1 MRSRRDPQRRSSIAA
16 TSAAVIGI
24 AVCLV
29 GGGRAWAQSAEAQAL
44 FDDGNRLMH
53 DGQFAEA
60 CEAFEASNRI
70 EPRAGTLIWLGDCRV
85 KNHQLA
91 SAWSA
96 YRDALT
102 RVKDPA
108 KRETATKRAA
118 EIEPRLS
125 YLTVSVPDDRQLD
138 GLVLTRDG
146 KPFDPILWNR
156 ALPVDGGD
164 YVIAGR
170 APDHEDWQVTA
181 HVPIEGARIT
191 IEVPRLGERMKP
203 VAAPPSPPS
212 SPPSSPPAS
221 PPPLTEALG
230 PPAAPARGMF
240 TMRRKVAIGAAGA
253 SVTAV
258 VVGAVFGESSRTKT
272 NDAYKLCP
280 DPAMTCV
287 RADQA
292 NALIAS
298 SHRRSQEANI
308 AFGAGA
314 AAAIAAGVLWL
325 TGAPDAESPR
335 RVSVVPR
342 VAPGETGLVVQ
353 TRF

>member
-1 MRSRRDPQRRSSIAA
+1 MRSRRDLQRRSSIAA

-24 AVCLV
+24 AVFLV
-29 GGGRAWAQSAEAQAL
+29 GGGRARAQSAEAEAL
-44 FDDGNRLMH
+44 FEDGNRLMH
-53 DGQFAEA
+53 DGRFAEA

-85 KNHQLA
+85 QNHQLA

-102 RVKDPA
+102 RVKNPDKLRVA
-108 KRETATKRAA
+108 MKRAA
-118 EIEPRLS
+118 EIERRLS
-125 YLTVSVPDDRQLD
+125 YLTVSVPDASQLD

-156 ALPVDGGD
+156 ELPVDGGD

-170 APDHEDWQVTA
+170 APDHEDWQDTA

-191 IEVPRLGERMKP
+191 IKVPRLGERMKP
-203 VAAPPSPPS
+203 IAAPPSPPS
-212 SPPSSPPAS
+212 SPLASLPPR
-221 PPPLTEALG
+221 TEALG
-230 PPAAPARGMF
+230 PPAAPAPGMF
-240 TMRRKVAIGAAGA
+240 TLRRKIAIGAAGI
-253 SVTAV
+253 SVAAV
-258 VVGAVFGESSRTKT
+258 VVGAVVGESSRTKT
-272 NDAYKLCP
+272 NDAFKLCP

-287 RADQA
+287 HADQA
-292 NALIAS
+292 NALIES
-298 SHRRSQEANI
+298 SRRRSLEANI

-314 AAAIAAGVLWL
+314 VAAIAAGVLWL
-325 TGAPDAESPR
+325 TGAPDTESPR
-335 RVSVVPR
+335 RVGVVPR
-342 VAPGETGLVVQ
+342 VAPGEAALVIQ

>member
-1 MRSRRDPQRRSSIAA
+1 MRSRWDRQRRSSIAA
-16 TSAAVIGI
+16 TSAAVIAI
-24 AVCLV
+24 AVWLV

-70 EPRAGTLIWLGDCRV
+70 EPRAGTLIWLGDCRAQ
-85 KNHQLA
+85 NHQLA

-108 KRETATKRAA
+108 KRELATKRAA
-118 EIEPRLS
+118 ALEPRLS
-125 YLTVSVPDDRQLD
+125 YLTVSVPDASQLD

-146 KPFDPILWNR
+146 KPFDPIEWNR

-181 HVPIEGARIT
+181 QVPIEGARIT
-191 IEVPRLGERMKP
+191 IQVPRLGERMKP
-203 VAAPPSPPS
+203 ISAPPSPPS
-212 SPPSSPPAS
+212 SPLAS
-221 PPPLTEALG
+221 PPPRTEALG
-230 PPAAPARGMF
+230 HPAAPARGIF
-240 TMRRKVAIGAAGA
+240 TLRRKVAIGAAGA
-253 SVTAV
+253 SVAAV

-272 NDAYKLCP
+272 NDAFKLCP
-280 DPAMTCV
+280 DPALPCV
-287 RADQA
+287 HADQA

-314 AAAIAAGVLWL
+314 AAAVAAGVLWL

-335 RVSVVPR
+335 HVGVVPR
-342 VAPGETGLVVQ
+342 VAPGEAGLVVQ